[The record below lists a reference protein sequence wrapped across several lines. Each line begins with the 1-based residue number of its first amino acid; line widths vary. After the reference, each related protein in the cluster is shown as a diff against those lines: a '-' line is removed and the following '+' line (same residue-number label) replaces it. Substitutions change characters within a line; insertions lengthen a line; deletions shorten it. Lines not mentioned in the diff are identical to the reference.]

1 MLQRFAHKLLQ
12 DLNCPGAVFD
22 QRGRVVD
29 VNDTF
34 RDSFYKSGAG
44 RNPTLD
50 ATIRANLKKTSEKSG
65 QRFPAMGV
73 NIRHHGKPYRLN
85 VYFLDN
91 PAGEGAVRL
100 LTATPLP
107 SETDGSPSGALP
119 AGADTERLSPKFAA
133 LIGKDP
139 SFIKALLLA
148 QRAAQT
154 DLPVLILGESGTG
167 KEVLARTIHNASQR
181 YNEPFIDV
189 NCAAIPDSLVESEL
203 FGYEKGAFTGANTK
217 GKAGF
222 FESAHKGT
230 IFMDE
235 IGDAASQTQAKLLRV
250 LESGQFRR
258 IGSNRNIA
266 VDVRLISATNQEL
279 SDRIAEGHFRADLL
293 YRINTITIRL
303 LPLRQRLGD
312 LSLLADHFLNSAAGV
327 HNRLRFSREALA
339 MLHCYDWPGNV
350 RELKGVIDYAVT
362 MAQGKVLT
370 PRSFPNFL
378 KSGATQP
385 PSEEHFEGHPDLFP
399 EPEPEPESELLA
411 DVVEQVEKQ
420 HIRRVMERSRTRSE
434 AIERLGVSRRTFYAK
449 IRQYGLD

>member
-1 MLQRFAHKLLQ
+1 MLQRFANTLLQ

-22 QRGRVVD
+22 TRGRVVNA
-29 VNDTF
+29 NDTF
-34 RDSFYKSGAG
+34 RNRFYISSNRGDPVLAG
-44 RNPTLD
+44 P
-50 ATIRANLKKTSEKSG
+50 IRTALKEAIEKNDD
-65 QRFPAMGV
+65 RFPAKGL
-73 NIRHHGKPYRLN
+73 NIRHDGKPYCLN
-85 VYFLDN
+85 VYFLDT
-91 PAGEGAVRL
+91 PSGEGTVHL
-100 LTATPLP
+100 LTAAPLP
-107 SETDGSPSGALP
+107 SETKSVAVHERPD
-119 AGADTERLSPKFAA
+119 DHEVERLSPKFST

-139 SFIKALLLA
+139 SFIQALLLA

-167 KEVLARTIHNASQR
+167 KEVLARTIHRASRRQKK
-181 YNEPFIDV
+181 PFIDV

-222 FESAHKGT
+222 FESAHQGT

-250 LESGQFRR
+250 LESGQFKR

-279 SDRIAEGHFRADLL
+279 SDRIAEGRFRADLL

-303 LPLRQRLGD
+303 LPLRRRLGD
-312 LSLLADHFLNSAAGV
+312 LSLLAEHFLKNAAGD
-327 HNRLRFSREALA
+327 RTPLRFSKEATA
-339 MLHCYDWPGNV
+339 MLHGYDWPGNV

-362 MAQGKVLT
+362 MAQGKILT
-370 PRSFPNFL
+370 PRSFTNFL
-378 KSGATQP
+378 RSGSPQTP
-385 PSEEHFEGHPDLFP
+385 PDGAFRGMQAMMP
-399 EPEPEPESELLA
+399 EPAPEPVSDLLA
-411 DVVEQVEKQ
+411 DVVERAEKQ
-420 HIRRVMERSRTRSE
+420 HIRQVMARSRTRSE
-434 AIERLGVSRRTFYAK
+434 AIERLGISRRTFYAK